1 MSEFE
6 QFQNEE
12 VAAAPEQAPVAP
24 VESQSQGE
32 YTRIIGLD
40 VANSTLKIWT
50 DELNLKYV
58 NTIRQINDAG
68 LVYSFKTDYQM
79 YVYDKAVYEVGV
91 VSAAGSGGRGISRY
105 GSEQYKIEA
114 LIGITACLKELPN
127 LSNHEVLRVVTGV
140 PSSLAKNQKII
151 AQIKQ
156 MLTGVHEVKSVTW
169 EDVKPI
175 TFEIREVIV
184 VPQPLGTM
192 YDYVYDP
199 KADALNEKLLDQR
212 AIVIDIGWGTTDIAI
227 LETARVR
234 STFSF
239 DIGTS
244 DYISDLQEDV
254 NSNVPEASIFSLS
267 PHELDLSL
275 LESPVVE
282 TPFGQYDLSAYV
294 EKHCKSQAKRVY
306 QEVMGLGLEFNKF
319 YKIILTG
326 GGSLLYEKYLR
337 EFFNDP
343 RLVIQSNAVMANCR
357 GFWLLGNY

>member
-1 MSEFE
+1 MSKEDIENAEGSSEF
-6 QFQNEE
+6 
-12 VAAAPEQAPVAP
+12 
-24 VESQSQGE
+24 
-32 YTRIIGLD
+32 TRIVGLD
-40 VANSTLKIWT
+40 VANSTIKIWT

-79 YVYDKAVYEVGV
+79 YVYDKSIYEVGV
-91 VSAAGSGGRGISRY
+91 ISASGSGGRGISRY
-105 GSEQYKIEA
+105 GSEQYKAEA
-114 LIGITACLKELPN
+114 LIAITSCLKEIPDRADC
-127 LSNHEVLRVVTGV
+127 EILRVVTGV

-151 AQIKQ
+151 NQIKDQ
-156 MLTGVHEVKSVTW
+156 LIGVHELKSVTW
-169 EDVKPI
+169 DSVTPI
-175 TFEIREVIV
+175 KFEIREVIV

-192 YDYVYDP
+192 YDYVYDEET
-199 KADALNEKLLDQR
+199 DSLSEKLLDQR

-254 NSNVPEASIFSLS
+254 NNSLPEASIFSLA
-267 PHELDLSL
+267 PHELDIKL
-275 LESPVVE
+275 LESTLVE
-282 TPFGQYDLSAYV
+282 TPFGEFDLSAYV
-294 EKHCKSQAKRVY
+294 KKHCKNQAKRVY

-326 GGSLLYEKYLR
+326 GGALLYEEYLK
-337 EFFNDP
+337 ELFNDP
-343 RLVIQSNAVMANCR
+343 RLIIQDNAVMANCR